1 MGVTGTR
8 LPESKSKLQTLKCAA
23 GTCTCNPVASSA
35 IPCFVFVFVFAFVF
49 VLFLLQFLLVVLFCN
64 VTAVDL
70 ILMLLLLN
78 VICSKCLIPELCVF
92 RLKMKWTR

>member
-23 GTCTCNPVASSA
+23 GTCNPVASSA
-35 IPCFVFVFVFAFVF
+35 IPCFVFVFAFVF
-49 VLFLLQFLLVVLFCN
+49 VLFLLQFLLVVWFCN